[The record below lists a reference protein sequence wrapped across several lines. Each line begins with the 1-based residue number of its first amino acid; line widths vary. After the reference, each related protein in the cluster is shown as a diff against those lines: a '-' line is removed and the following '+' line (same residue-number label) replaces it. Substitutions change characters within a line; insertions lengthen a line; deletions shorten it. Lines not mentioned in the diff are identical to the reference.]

1 MAVTDSIPMTDEK
14 QCAKIRVLSVS
25 WSEIARDL
33 ERAIEFDQ
41 SQLFRRIYSDE
52 FGTPGGEPKPTDQR
66 RPEEAPPTQKGPSDK
81 TESTSEHTGLL
92 VEHSPTA
99 LG

>member
-1 MAVTDSIPMTDEK
+1 MLELEQAALGGGEFLIGQLTR
-14 QCAKIRVLSVS
+14 RVQFAELL
-25 WSEIARDL
+25 EPRGDL
-33 ERAIEFDQ
+33 G
-41 SQLFRRIYSDE
+41 RRLRILRIGRLA
-52 FGTPGGEPKPTDQR
+52 GTPGGEPKPTDPR